1 MLQRIIG
8 FILGGLTIWILLNIT
23 DGMSGDN
30 GPKWAFSIL
39 IGLLV
44 ALLWPWVIGIIFVRR
59 AKDRRDEEIQ
69 AEVQRQLAEERSK
82 SNPG

>member
-8 FILGGLTIWILLNIT
+8 FILGGLTIWILLSIT
-23 DGMSGDN
+23 DSMSGDA

-44 ALLWPWVIGIIFVRR
+44 ALLWPWVIGIVLVRR
-59 AKDRRDEEIQ
+59 AKDRRKEEIDKEV
-69 AEVQRQLAEERSK
+69 AEQLAAQNK
-82 SNPG
+82 NQ